1 MQCSIK
7 YKPII
12 WKTSQQD
19 AEDLKMSFLTGD
31 GQCPACKREGL
42 DVMVEERY
50 GETP

>member
-12 WKTSQQD
+12 WKTSRED
-19 AEDLKMSFLTGD
+19 AEALKMAYLAGD

-42 DVMVEERY
+42 EVRVEERY